1 MKTLWAGFLKIV
13 SDFCRQ
19 STVDVRSLFCFSEA
33 MRAAEAEAEAEQLE
47 SQLAITHAK
56 KPVFTFSWGEEKK
69 RASFGEKF
77 VLSLG
82 REKKPVD

>member
-1 MKTLWAGFLKIV
+1 M
-13 SDFCRQ
+13 

-56 KPVFTFSWGEEKK
+56 KPVFTFSWG
-69 RASFGEKF
+69 
-77 VLSLG
+77 G
-82 REKKPVD
+82 REKKSLFWRKVCFVSGPRKKTR